1 MSLQKT
7 IDSTELKVG
16 QTRRMNCPI
25 CNGEKTFTITN
36 AMGKIIWNCYKA
48 SCKVSG
54 SKTGTV
60 SADTIQKALLG
71 KTVIDYDDF
80 EIPNHIVYGGLRVQV
95 KQFAYKHGITPGSV
109 PLYYDVKENRIVFLI
124 RDDGKVVDAIG
135 RSLDSRLPKW
145 KRYGK
150 SDTPYSYGQG
160 SVAVIVED
168 CISATV
174 IGSNKVSGV
183 ALLGTTLSDA
193 HRDYLMQFSTII
205 VALDPDAL
213 SKTLSIA
220 NELRAYKNNVKVL
233 KLKDDLKYRN
243 EEDITNLHKLI
254 GDS

>member
-54 SKTGTV
+54 SKTGNV
-60 SADTIQKALLG
+60 SAETIEKAMLG

-80 EIPNHIVYGGLRVQV
+80 VLPSYVVYGSMRLQV
-95 KQFAYKHGITPGSV
+95 KRFAYEYGIHPSSV
-109 PLYYDVKENRIVFLI
+109 PLYYDVRENRVVFPI
-124 RDDGKVVDAIG
+124 REGHKIVDAIG
-135 RSLDSRLPKW
+135 RSCGVSMPKW

-150 SDTPYSYGQG
+150 SDTPYSHGNG
-160 SVAVIVED
+160 DVAVIVED
-168 CISATV
+168 CVSATV
-174 IGSNKVSGV
+174 IGNNKVRGV
-183 ALLGTTLSDA
+183 ALLGTSLSDA
-193 HRDYLMQFSTII
+193 HREYLMQFSTII

-220 NELRAYKNNVKVL
+220 SELRAYKQNVKVL
-233 KLKDDLKYRN
+233 KLIDDLKYCN
-243 EEDITNLHKLI
+243 ETDFINLNKLI
-254 GDS
+254 GDR